1 MDALLQNIRFA
12 LRQLRRNPGF
22 SAVAATTIALGIG
35 ATTVIFSLVN
45 AVVFRPLPVDDPG
58 GLLEVMEI
66 GEDGGPRASISYS
79 YFQEYR
85 DAGADVARLG
95 AFGLS
100 EVAFQGG
107 DHATAW
113 MAMYVSGDY
122 FELLGLTP
130 AHGRFFAPDE
140 ERPGVPEPVAVISHA
155 LWEGEM
161 GRDPAAVGR
170 TITLNSRPVTVVGV
184 APPGFEGLVRG
195 LATDVWLPI
204 PMYAE
209 MTPGSDIYA
218 PGRHSWLVMFGRLAP
233 GVSAEPAASHLGTVG
248 RAIAERSETGLTTDG
263 VRVSQ
268 YTGIPGPEAGAVRL
282 FLWLLLGTA
291 GLVLLIACVNVAG
304 MLLARATTRRREVG
318 IRLALGA
325 GRRRLVGQLLT
336 ESTVL
341 FLVGGVGGVLLA
353 IWLSDLL
360 TVFSS
365 GLPVDLSLHLSPD
378 ARVMGSGLLLAL
390 ATGLAFGLLPA
401 LQASRPAV
409 TPALEEGGFATGSRT
424 RLRGAF
430 VAAQIAV
437 SVLLLVTAGLL
448 GRSLQSSLAVDSG
461 MDAEGVVVASVDV
474 GPHGYDREEGLLFF
488 QRYMERLAER
498 PGVQGVTLAQMIP
511 LGFDE
516 IVYGVQVPGHDPPA
530 GASAFYFDY
539 NSVGP
544 AYFSTLGIPVDGR
557 EFVPGDGPEAPGV
570 AIVNRTMAERFW
582 PEGRALGERITVGG
596 EEREIVGIAA
606 DGRYGSLHEDPKPY
620 VYLPFGQSYGAT
632 ATVHVRSSEDL
643 ARVVQAMR
651 EELRALDPNVPLA
664 APGSLEERIRM
675 TLLPQRIGATLIGI
689 FGLLGLLLAAV
700 GLYGILAYS
709 VSRRTREFGVRIA
722 LGARGRN
729 VLAMVLREGALLLAV
744 GLGVGLVLALGAARL
759 LGGLVVGISATDPA
773 TFLGAVV
780 VLGAVAFFASY
791 LPARRAT
798 KVDPMIALRSD

>member
-1 MDALLQNIRFA
+1 MDTLLQNIRYA

-45 AVVFRPLPVDDPG
+45 ALVFRPLPVDDPG
-58 GLLEVMEI
+58 GLIEVMELW
-66 GEDGGPRASISYS
+66 EDGRPRGSISYP

-85 DAGADVARLG
+85 EAGADVARLG
-95 AFGLS
+95 AFGLG

-107 DHATAW
+107 DHASARAATFAT
-113 MAMYVSGDY
+113 GDY
-122 FELLGLTP
+122 FDLLGLTP
-130 AHGRFFAPDE
+130 ALGRFFAPEE

-155 LWEGEM
+155 LWEAEM

-170 TITLNSRPVTVVGV
+170 TITLNSRQVTVVGV

-195 LATDVWLPI
+195 FATDVWLPI

-209 MTPGSDIYA
+209 VIPGSDIYA

-233 GVSAEPAASHLGTVG
+233 GVSAPAAQSGLGAVG
-248 RAIAERSETGLTTDG
+248 RAMAEQSELGLVTEG
-263 VRVSQ
+263 VRVSG
-268 YTGIPGPEAGAVRL
+268 YAGIPGPEAGAIRL
-282 FLWLLLGTA
+282 FLALLLGTA

-341 FLVGGVGGVLLA
+341 FLMGGAGGVLLA

-360 TVFSS
+360 TVFSV
-365 GLPVDLSLHLSPD
+365 GLPVDLSLDLAPD
-378 ARVMGSGLLLAL
+378 TRVVGFGLLLAL

-401 LQASRPAV
+401 LQASRPDVA
-409 TPALEEGGFATGSRT
+409 PALKEGGFATGGRT

-448 GRSLQSSLAVDSG
+448 ARSLQSSLAVDPG
-461 MDAEGVVVASVDV
+461 MNAAGVVVASVDV
-474 GPHGYDREEGLLFF
+474 RPHGYDREEGLLFF
-488 QRYMERLAER
+488 ERYLERLAER

-516 IVYGVQVPGHDPPA
+516 SVAPVQVPGRDAPA

-539 NSVGP
+539 NVVGP
-544 AYFSTLGIPVDGR
+544 EYFSTLGIPVDGR
-557 EFVPGDGPEAPGV
+557 EFVRGDGPEAPGV
-570 AIVNRTMAERFW
+570 TIVNRTMAERFW
-582 PEGRALGERITVGG
+582 PEGRALGERITVG
-596 EEREIVGIAA
+596 EREKEIVGIAA
-606 DGRYGSLHEDPKPY
+606 DGRYGNLHEDPKPY
-620 VYLPFGQSYGAT
+620 VYLPFGQSYGAK
-632 ATVHVRSSEDL
+632 ATVHVRSSEEL
-643 ARVVQAMR
+643 SLVVQAMR

-664 APGSLEERIRM
+664 APGSLEERIRL

-689 FGLLGLLLAAV
+689 FGVLGLLLAAV

-709 VSRRTREFGVRIA
+709 VTRRTREFGVRIA
-722 LGARGRN
+722 LGAGSRD
-729 VLAMVLREGALLLAV
+729 VLAMVLREGALLLGV
-744 GLGVGLVLALGAARL
+744 GLGVGLVLALAAARL

-773 TFLGAVV
+773 TFFGAVV
-780 VLGAVAFFASY
+780 VLGAAAFLASY

-798 KVDPMIALRSD
+798 RVDPMIALRSD